1 MCRQAVITAL
11 FLVHGVAATA
21 FVDRQFDRSEQHNL
35 PVEARLK
42 YFPREGMA
50 GGKGETHFEK
60 AWKAAEAEKRAL
72 SKQEADNKQA
82 AVQNAARKAVLAK
95 YEGLPWVSEFVGKA
109 KPTFV
114 GGETKQP
121 MNAGGLAYKAK
132 ELAFFR
138 KKKQDKVDKAAAAVK
153 RQAAL
158 GKSNLAKESDA
169 WAEDLQ
175 NKLRSLHP
183 V

>member
-1 MCRQAVITAL
+1 VVTAL
-11 FLVHGVAATA
+11 FLVHGVSATA
-21 FVDRQFDRSEQHNL
+21 VLDRQLDQREQHSL

-42 YFPREGMA
+42 YFRQIVGD
-50 GGKGETHFEK
+50 KGETHIEK

-82 AVQNAARKAVLAK
+82 ALQNEARKVVLAK
-95 YEGLPWVSEFVGKA
+95 YGGLPWVSKLVGKA

-114 GGETKQP
+114 GGGQIKQP

-138 KKKQDKVDKAAAAVK
+138 KKKQDKVDKAVAAVK

-158 GKSNLAKESDA
+158 RKSNLAK
-169 WAEDLQ
+169 WA
-175 NKLRSLHP
+175 KWAK
-183 V
+183 